1 MKPLN
6 PFFRVLALA
15 LVLVAVVSSALAQGN
30 GRVRFVHVVPGV
42 GAVDVYVNNVL
53 VVAGLA
59 YGSASDYVIAPAGDH
74 NARVTLAEQS
84 DVLWEQAIAVAE
96 SRATT
101 FIASK
106 PSFTSFNENLGATT
120 LGNTRLLLIHAIDGA
135 PAVDVS
141 LAEAVSLNG
150 VEQPAGTQIA
160 VGMAYDTSFGSFD
173 LPAQTYV
180 VDVTAGDTTVLDNV
194 ALPLDSG
201 TTYFAI
207 AYGTPTAPE
216 ALLLRQMTTPASDEG
231 LVRFVHAVVG
241 APSVDVFVND
251 TLVAPSLSAEDATVH
266 MSLPSG
272 THTVTYRV
280 VNTEDVLVSTQV
292 VVEAAQP
299 KTIVAMDAGGA
310 VALTEVLD
318 DVSAP
323 ASVSTRISA
332 TLVNAIPM
340 SAVSVLNL
348 GANALLEEPLAY
360 AEHVGFTFD
369 PAIDVLTYSIVGMNG
384 ELNGENEARAFY
396 GGTYYNFVIVGSD
409 EPKVLVFP
417 TSLSQTVGSAPQRGG
432 TTVAQAATPAP
443 VVEQPAVVTTPAPVQ
458 QPPVATGDS
467 RQILGQIVLNPGA
480 NLQLRQFPNASA
492 LSLGLAPSG
501 ATLEI
506 NGREGAPVALVE
518 GQAPP
523 PEAALWV
530 DPVASLTSDNDDLDP
545 TQTWLN
551 VTYVPADGG
560 RIVAWVNAQFLDLRN
575 GRGERVKL
583 RDIVDLVGGNVPGRA
598 VGVAATAPS
607 TTAPSTTTTTN
618 APSAQQPAGQDS
630 ILAIVFGMNPGAGV
644 NIRRYPSTDAEVLG
658 RAVNDTVLRF
668 VGANETDDW
677 AFIEFASPEGTLVSG
692 WVSTQFLRYEYNGRN
707 FNSETVKNV
716 VSRGTS
722 QALFEIIPPT
732 RAGDVSF
739 NASGSAPTVITQA
752 TPAPRNVYFG
762 TVQLDAT
769 ANLQLRR
776 YADSTSESLG
786 LIPGGSTIEVDGRN
800 IDATWYYVTY
810 NGVSGW
816 VSVQF
821 VNVTLNG
828 RVVALADVPIASA
841 SPNP

>member
-1 MKPLN
+1 MKTLKPL
-6 PFFRVLALA
+6 FRVMLLA
-15 LVLVAVVSSALAQGN
+15 LVLVAGVGSALAQGN
-30 GRVRFVHVVPGV
+30 GRVRFVHVVPNV

-74 NARVTLAEQS
+74 TARVTLAEQS
-84 DVLWEQAIAVAE
+84 DLLWEQGIAVGE
-96 SRATT
+96 NRATT

-106 PSFTSFNENLGATT
+106 PSFTPFNENLGATT

-150 VEQPAGTQIA
+150 VEQPVGTKIA

-180 VDVTAGDTTVLDNV
+180 VDVTAGDATVLDNV

-207 AYGTPTAPE
+207 VYGTPSAPE
-216 ALLLRQMTTPASDEG
+216 ALLLRQMTTPASGEG
-231 LVRFVHAVVG
+231 LVRFIHAVVG

-251 TLVAPSLSAEDATVH
+251 TLVAPRLSAEDATVH
-266 MSLPSG
+266 MSLPVG

-280 VNTEDVLVSTQV
+280 VNTDDVLVSTQV

-318 DVSAP
+318 DISAP
-323 ASVSTRISA
+323 ASVNTRISA
-332 TLVNAIPM
+332 TLLNAIPM
-340 SAVSVLNL
+340 SAVSTLNL
-348 GANALLEEPLAY
+348 GASALLEEPLAY
-360 AEHVGFTFD
+360 AEHVGFAFD
-369 PAIDVLTYSIVGMNG
+369 PAIGTLAYDVVGMNG
-384 ELNGENEARAFY
+384 AVSGENEARAFY

-417 TSLSQTVGSAPQRGG
+417 TSLSQTIGSAPQRGG
-432 TTVAQAATPAP
+432 TTVAQVATPAP
-443 VVEQPAVVTTPAPVQ
+443 AVEQPATVTTPPPAQ
-458 QPPVATGDS
+458 QPPTTTGDR
-467 RQILGQIVLNPGA
+467 RQILAQVVLNPGA
-480 NLQLRQFPNASA
+480 NLQLRQFPNSSA

-501 ATLEI
+501 ATLEV

-523 PEAALWV
+523 PEAALWI
-530 DPVASLTSDNDDLDP
+530 DPVANLTSDNEDLDP

-551 VTYVPADGG
+551 VTYTPADGG

-598 VGVAATAPS
+598 TGVASTAPS
-607 TTAPSTTTTTN
+607 TTTTAPSTTTTTT
-618 APSAQQPAGQDS
+618 AQQPAGRDS

-677 AFIEFASPEGTLVSG
+677 AFIEFASPDNTLITG
-692 WVSTQFLRYEYNGRN
+692 WVSTQFLRYEYNGRS

-739 NASGSAPTVITQA
+739 NASGSAPTVTTQA

-762 TVQLDAT
+762 TVQLDPT

-786 LIPGGSTIEVDGRN
+786 LIPGGSTVEVDGRN
-800 IDATWYYVTY
+800 IEATWYYVTY
-810 NGVSGW
+810 NGASGW
-816 VSVQF
+816 VSAQF

-828 RVVALADVPIASA
+828 RAVALADVPIASA